1 MVDRPLYMKKLQEL
15 KDKQVIKVVTG
26 IRRCG
31 KSTLLKMFQSYL
43 SLEGILDEQIISI
56 NFENMD
62 YSHLRTAES
71 LYDYISKQ
79 INPDKPNYIF
89 LDEIQLVS
97 EFPRVVDSLFIR
109 ENTDIYIT
117 GSNADILSSELS
129 TLLSGRYIEIKMLP
143 YSFKEYL
150 DARGNDSDLEQ
161 KYSDYLQF
169 GSFPYAV
176 NFVDNPSLADDYLQG
191 ILNTVI
197 VKDITRRH
205 NIQDITSLEDILRFL
220 FDNIGS
226 PCSYKRISDTLT
238 LSGRNVSVPTVS
250 TYIKALMESFIIYE
264 AKRYDIKGRRYLKS
278 LQKYYVADIG
288 LRNSLLGNKGTD
300 IGHILENVIYLE
312 LLRRGNK
319 VFVGKTYSYEV
330 DFIALSGS
338 NKEYYQVAATVR
350 DQDVLERELRPLR
363 TVKDHFPKTL
373 LTLDNDPDRIYD
385 GIKVT
390 NALRFLTES

>member
-238 LSGRNVSVPTVS
+238 LSGRTVSVPTVS

-350 DQDVLERELRPLR
+350 DPDVLERELRSLR

-373 LTLDNDPDRIYD
+373 LTLDKDPDRIYD